1 MDWFQIMNY
10 FFSAKERLH
19 KTQFFDPEYLQG
31 LMSTQGKGLS
41 SYVILKKSVWFSRIC
56 FNMYLLNFILISEP
70 FPLQIT
76 LIAIFAGVI
85 LVLLVTILVI
95 LFRRRICCYDKD
107 GDKVSGTSTD
117 SSALANNVILKV
129 RIIEWDL
136 GTGMVFYWKL
146 S

>member
-1 MDWFQIMNY
+1 MKAKKFQ
-10 FFSAKERLH
+10 F
-19 KTQFFDPEYLQG
+19 
-31 LMSTQGKGLS
+31 
-41 SYVILKKSVWFSRIC
+41 LKKCRQYILYSDREPEIQILNRLFSIC
-56 FNMYLLNFILISEP
+56 IAEP

-95 LFRRRICCYDKD
+95 LFRRRICCYDQD

-129 RIIEWDL
+129 RSMKCIL
-136 GTGMVFYWKL
+136 Y
-146 S
+146 

>member
-1 MDWFQIMNY
+1 MFIIIRN
-10 FFSAKERLH
+10 
-19 KTQFFDPEYLQG
+19 
-31 LMSTQGKGLS
+31 
-41 SYVILKKSVWFSRIC
+41 LKKNCLIFANL
-56 FNMYLLNFILISEP
+56 FQHLLLNFILISEP

-129 RIIEWDL
+129 RIILKL
-136 GTGMVFYWKL
+136 GTG
-146 S
+146 

>member
-1 MDWFQIMNY
+1 MTKMGLRAKAFKFVNSNYDYENFSPFQNGNSPITNPIIIY
-10 FFSAKERLH
+10 
-19 KTQFFDPEYLQG
+19 
-31 LMSTQGKGLS
+31 
-41 SYVILKKSVWFSRIC
+41 
-56 FNMYLLNFILISEP
+56 ILISEP

-129 RIIEWDL
+129 RIIQEL
-136 GTGMVFYWKL
+136 GTVKL
-146 S
+146 LTLTYYDFLRPKELLIKVSKS

>member
-1 MDWFQIMNY
+1 MTKMGLRAKAFKFVNSNYENFSPFQNGNSPITNPIIIY
-10 FFSAKERLH
+10 
-19 KTQFFDPEYLQG
+19 
-31 LMSTQGKGLS
+31 
-41 SYVILKKSVWFSRIC
+41 
-56 FNMYLLNFILISEP
+56 ILISEP

-129 RIIEWDL
+129 RIIQDL
-136 GTGMVFYWKL
+136 GTVKL
-146 S
+146 LMF